1 MFLLGIIG
9 LVVGSILATLTL
21 TWLMFD
27 EQAHDDD

>member
-9 LVVGSILATLTL
+9 LVVGSILATLTF

-27 EQAHDDD
+27 EHDD

>member
-21 TWLMFD
+21 TWLLFN
-27 EQAHDDD
+27 EHDD